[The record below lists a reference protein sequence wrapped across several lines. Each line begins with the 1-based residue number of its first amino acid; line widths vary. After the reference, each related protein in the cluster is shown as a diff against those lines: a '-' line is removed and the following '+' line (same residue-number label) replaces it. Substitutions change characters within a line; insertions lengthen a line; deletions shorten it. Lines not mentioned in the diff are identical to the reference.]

1 MTVWERICS
10 HLNFFFGG
18 GLILVFLVLFCQKLK
33 KKKNPDIALVELKA
47 GPLCRMAQGHHT

>member
-1 MTVWERICS
+1 MGKN
-10 HLNFFFGG
+10 LFPPKLFFWGGVDFGIFG
-18 GLILVFLVLFCQKLK
+18 SLLPKVK